1 VETVDLRSDTVTK
14 PTAGMREAMARAEV
28 GDDVFGEDPT
38 VNRLQETVAEL
49 LGKEAALFVPSGT
62 MSNQIAI
69 KCHTQPGDEVI
80 LERDSHS
87 FHYEGG
93 GPALLS
99 GVQLHP
105 LPGERG
111 VITAAQV
118 AAAVR
123 PGDHHYPRSRL
134 VCLENTH
141 NRAGGTIFPLEAI
154 GEIRQVADRHGLRM
168 HLDGARLWN
177 AAVATGISE
186 REFAA
191 PFDSVSVCLSKGLG
205 APVGSLL
212 VGSREFIH
220 LAHRYRKVFGGG
232 MREVGILA
240 AAGLYALAHHRQRL
254 ADDHR
259 RARRLAEALA
269 ELPGASVD
277 LESVQTNM
285 VFVDVG
291 PSGMEAAE
299 VVAKVREQGV
309 LCLALGPSVIRLVT
323 HLDVDDEGVERAIVA
338 FANILGRRGKRP

>member
-1 VETVDLRSDTVTK
+1 
-14 PTAGMREAMARAEV
+14 
-28 GDDVFGEDPT
+28 
-38 VNRLQETVAEL
+38 
-49 LGKEAALFVPSGT
+49 
-62 MSNQIAI
+62 
-69 KCHTQPGDEVI
+69 
-80 LERDSHS
+80 
-87 FHYEGG
+87 
-93 GPALLS
+93 
-99 GVQLHP
+99 
-105 LPGERG
+105 
-111 VITAAQV
+111 
-118 AAAVR
+118 
-123 PGDHHYPRSRL
+123 
-134 VCLENTH
+134 
-141 NRAGGTIFPLEAI
+141 
-154 GEIRQVADRHGLRM
+154 M

-191 PFDSVSVCLSKGLG
+191 SFDSVSVCLSKGLG

-232 MREVGILA
+232 MRQVGILA

-299 VVAKVREQGV
+299 VVAKAREQGV

>member
-1 VETVDLRSDTVTK
+1 MEECNVDFVDLRSDTVTK
-14 PTAGMREAMARAEV
+14 PTPGMREAMANAEV

-38 VNRLQETVAEL
+38 VNRLQEEVAEL

-62 MSNQIAI
+62 MSNQIAM
-69 KCHTQPGDEVI
+69 KCHTLPGDEVI

-93 GPALLS
+93 GPAMLS

-105 LPGERG
+105 LPGVRG
-111 VITAAQV
+111 VITAEQV

-123 PGDHHYPRSRL
+123 PADHHYPRTRL
-134 VCLENTH
+134 VCIENTH
-141 NRAGGTIFPLEAI
+141 NRAGGTIFPLQTI
-154 GEIRQVADRHGLRM
+154 REIRQVADRFGLRM

-186 REFAA
+186 REYAA
-191 PFDSVSVCLSKGLG
+191 HFDSVSVCLSKGLG

-212 VGSREFIH
+212 AGSREFID
-220 LAHRYRKVFGGG
+220 LAHRYRKIFGGG
-232 MREVGILA
+232 MRQVGILA
-240 AAGLYALAHHRQRL
+240 AAGLYALAHHRQRV
-254 ADDHR
+254 AEDHR

-269 ELPGASVD
+269 EIPGLGVD
-277 LESVQTNM
+277 LASVQTNM

-291 PSGMEAAE
+291 QTGMEAPQ
-299 VVAKVREQGV
+299 VVAAVRAQGV

-323 HLDVDDEGVERAIVA
+323 HLDVDDAGVERAIGA
-338 FANILGRRGKRP
+338 FRIAVKG

>member
-1 VETVDLRSDTVTK
+1 METVDLRSDTVTK
-14 PTAGMREAMARAEV
+14 PTVGMREAMSHAEV

-105 LPGERG
+105 LPGVRG
-111 VITAAQV
+111 VISAGQV
-118 AAAVR
+118 EAAVR
-123 PGDHHYPRSRL
+123 PGDHHYPHTSL

-141 NRAGGTIFPLEAI
+141 NRAGGTIFPLDTI
-154 GEIRQVADRHGLRM
+154 REIRAVADRYALRM

-186 REFAA
+186 QQFAA

-212 VGSREFIH
+212 VGKREFIDR
-220 LAHRYRKVFGGG
+220 AHRYRKILGGG
-232 MREVGILA
+232 MRQVGILA

-254 ADDHR
+254 VDDHR

-269 ELPGASVD
+269 EIPGPTVD
-277 LESVQTNM
+277 LTSVQTNM

-291 PSGMEAAE
+291 PSGISAAD
-299 VVAKVREQGV
+299 VVARLRERGI

-323 HLDVDDEGVERAIVA
+323 HLDVDDEGVERAIAA
-338 FANILGRRGKRP
+338 FKAVFASRRMPS

>member
-1 VETVDLRSDTVTK
+1 MKVVDLRSDTVTK
-14 PTAGMREAMARAEV
+14 PTPGMREAMARAEV

-38 VNRLQETVAEL
+38 VNRLQEVVAEL

-80 LERDSHS
+80 LEADSHS

-93 GPALLS
+93 GPAMLS

-105 LPGERG
+105 IPGVRG
-111 VITAAQV
+111 VISAAQV
-118 AAAVR
+118 AGAVR
-123 PGDHHYPRSRL
+123 PGDHHYPCSRL
-134 VCLENTH
+134 VCIENTH
-141 NRAGGTIFPLEAI
+141 NRAGGTIFPLRTI
-154 GEIRQVADRHGLRM
+154 REIREVADRSGLRM

-177 AAVATGISE
+177 AAVASGIKE

-205 APVGSLL
+205 APVGSLI
-212 VGSREFIH
+212 VGSRELIE

-232 MREVGILA
+232 MRQVGIMA
-240 AAGLYALAHHRQRL
+240 AAGLYALAHHRERL

-269 ELPGASVD
+269 EMPGAAVD
-277 LESVQTNM
+277 LASVQTNM

-291 PSGMEAAE
+291 ASGLSAAE
-299 VVAKVREQGV
+299 VVVKVREHGV

-323 HLDVDDEGVERAIVA
+323 HLDVDDEGIDLAIAA
-338 FANILGRRGKRP
+338 FKAVLKKKRS